1 MGFGRPGGYLDHQG
15 NQPVAVANREKSG
28 FDFIGKFGGMANR
41 AEAAEKENPGALAG
55 ATGEIE
61 KQSLQA
67 ADYRMRA
74 ECATALAEAIGDCH
88 PDDAVQLMVAA
99 LHDLTPEGPRCD
111 MFLSAAEDAAW
122 WASVA
127 APAQLSAVLAA
138 TLEQLGNRALHL
150 DMRKKLFMALWRSF
164 RPVDQQSFLALVGRQ
179 A

>member
-1 MGFGRPGGYLDHQG
+1 M
-15 NQPVAVANREKSG
+15 ANREKSG
-28 FDFIGKFGGMANR
+28 VDFIGAFGGLANL
-41 AEAAEKENPGALAG
+41 AGDPEKENPGALAG
-55 ATGEIE
+55 ATGADIE

-99 LHDLTPEGPRCD
+99 LYDLMPEGPRCD
-111 MFLSAAEDAAW
+111 VFLSAAEDAAW

-127 APAQLSAVLAA
+127 APEQLSAVLAA
-138 TLEQLGNRALHL
+138 TLDQLGNRALHL
-150 DMRKKLFMALWRSF
+150 DMRKRLFMALWRSF
-164 RPVDQQSFLALVGRQ
+164 RPVDQQGFLALVGRQ